1 MRFSVWSVR
10 QDFVRTMG
18 LNNRQALA
26 NSSAGAASG
35 ARTPEFRLLYE
46 TAPVGLAFLTPDCRY
61 QLINRHLCE
70 ICGISVDDHIGRSVR
85 ETVPQVAEQVENI
98 VQTILR
104 TGNSITG
111 IEVSG
116 QRPDGGNADRV
127 WITNWYPLIA
137 TDGSILGINVA
148 SEEITERKRM
158 EAALAASEAK
168 SRELADSFRSLNELL
183 EQRVVAEAQERV
195 RIWDAARREIS
206 EISRHLTMASMVAS
220 ISHEVSQPM
229 TGIIA
234 NAGAS
239 LQLLAKAKPDIDEVR
254 AALKDIVDD
263 GQRAS
268 AVLDGIR
275 SMFRNDHGARTTVTV
290 NDLIGEVLA
299 VVRGELDVHQ
309 VSLRSELGDGLPT
322 VLAAPTQLQQVLLN
336 LIMNAIEAMGP
347 VTTQERVLIVKSE
360 IGEFGN
366 VQITVEDTGS
376 GIDPSLVDRIFEA
389 FFTTKALGM
398 GMGLSICRSIVESHG
413 GLLSVSARRP
423 YGSSFCVRIPT
434 SQPGPVYGD

>member
-1 MRFSVWSVR
+1 MEFNDRE
-10 QDFVRTMG
+10 
-18 LNNRQALA
+18 ALA
-26 NSSAGAASG
+26 ISSAGAGSG

-70 ICGISVDDHIGRSVR
+70 ICGLSVDDHIGRSVR

-116 QRPDGGNADRV
+116 QRTDGGNADRV
-127 WITNWYPLIA
+127 WTTNWYPLFA

-168 SRELADSFRSLNELL
+168 SRELAGSLRNLNEIL

-195 RIWDAARREIS
+195 RIWDNARREIS
-206 EISRHLTMASMVAS
+206 EIGRHLTMASMVAS
-220 ISHEVSQPM
+220 IAHEVSQPLAAVM
-229 TGIIA
+229 L
-234 NAGAS
+234 NADAS
-239 LQLLAKAKPDIDEVR
+239 LLLLAEATPDMDQVR
-254 AALKDIVDD
+254 AILKDIADD
-263 GQRAS
+263 GHRAR

-275 SMFRNDHGARTTVTV
+275 SMFRNDHGARTPVTM

-299 VVRGELDVHQ
+299 VVRGELDAHQ
-309 VSLRSELGDGLPT
+309 VSLRSELSDGLPT
-322 VLAAPTQLQQVLLN
+322 LLAEPAQLQQVLLN
-336 LIMNAIEAMGP
+336 LVMNAIEAMST
-347 VTTQERVLIVKSE
+347 VTARERALMVTSE
-360 IGEFGN
+360 IGESGS

-376 GIDPSLVDRIFEA
+376 GIDPGLVDRVFEP

-413 GLLSVSARRP
+413 GLLSVSARKP
-423 YGSSFCVRIPT
+423 NGASFRVKLPT
-434 SQPGPVYGD
+434 TPPNCGD

>member
-1 MRFSVWSVR
+1 
-10 QDFVRTMG
+10 MG
-18 LNNRQALA
+18 LNDRQVLA
-26 NSSAGAASG
+26 NSSAGAGGSG
-35 ARTPEFRLLYE
+35 ANPAYWLDYD

-61 QLINRHLCE
+61 QLINRQLCE
-70 ICGISVDDHIGRSVR
+70 SCGLSVDDHIGRTVR
-85 ETVPQVAEQVENI
+85 ETVAQVAEQVENI

-111 IEVSG
+111 IEVGG

-127 WITNWYPLIA
+127 WITNWHPLIA
-137 TDGSILGINVA
+137 PDGSILGINVA

-158 EAALAASEAK
+158 DAALAASESK
-168 SRELADSFRSLNELL
+168 SREFADSLRNLNELL

-206 EISRHLTMASMVAS
+206 EIGRHLTMAAMVAS
-220 ISHEVSQPM
+220 IAHEVSQPLAS
-229 TGIIA
+229 TIL
-234 NAGAS
+234 NADAG
-239 LQLLAKAKPDIDEVR
+239 LQLLAEAKPDMDEMR
-254 AALKDIVDD
+254 AVLKDIADD
-263 GQRAS
+263 GHRAQ
-268 AVLDGIR
+268 AVFDGIR
-275 SMFRNDHGARTTVTV
+275 SMFRNDHGAKAAVTV
-290 NDLIGEVLA
+290 NDLIGAVLA
-299 VVRGELDVHQ
+299 VVRGELDAHQ
-309 VSLRSELGDGLPT
+309 VSLRSELSDGLPT

-360 IGEFGN
+360 IGESGN
-366 VQITVEDTGS
+366 VHITVEDTGS

-389 FFTTKALGM
+389 FFTTKVLGM

-423 YGSSFCVRIPT
+423 NGSSFCVKLPITPLN
-434 SQPGPVYGD
+434 PAYGD

>member
-1 MRFSVWSVR
+1 MV
-10 QDFVRTMG
+10 
-18 LNNRQALA
+18 A
-26 NSSAGAASG
+26 NYSAVTGGGAQ
-35 ARTPEFRLLYE
+35 TPEFRLLYE

-70 ICGISVDDHIGRSVR
+70 ICGLSVDDHIGRSVR
-85 ETVPQVAEQVENI
+85 ETVPQLAEQVENI

-116 QRPDGGNADRV
+116 QRPDGDNAGRV

-137 TDGSILGINVA
+137 TDGGILGINVA

-168 SRELADSFRSLNELL
+168 SRQLADSMRNLNERL
-183 EQRVVAEAQERV
+183 EQRVAEEAQERI

-220 ISHEVSQPM
+220 ISHEVSQPL
-229 TGIIA
+229 TGIVA

-239 LQLLAKAKPDIDEVR
+239 LLLLAEGKLDIDEVR
-254 AALKDIVDD
+254 AALKDIVND

-275 SMFRNDHGARTTVTV
+275 SMFRNDHGARTTVAV
-290 NDLIGEVLA
+290 NDLIGDALA
-299 VVRGELDVHQ
+299 IVRGELDAHQ
-309 VSLRSELGDGLPT
+309 VSLRSELSEGLPT

-336 LIMNAIEAMGP
+336 LFMNAIEAMGP
-347 VTTQERVLIVKSE
+347 VTNQERVLIVKSE
-360 IGEFGN
+360 VGESGH
-366 VQITVEDTGS
+366 VQITVEDTGC
-376 GIDPSLVDRIFEA
+376 GIDQSLVDRIFEA

-413 GLLSVSARRP
+413 GLLSVSARRLN
-423 YGSSFCVRIPT
+423 GSSFCVKLPITPPN
-434 SQPGPVYGD
+434 SVYSD

>member
-1 MRFSVWSVR
+1 MRVSVWSVR

-18 LNNRQALA
+18 LDDRQVLA
-26 NSSAGAASG
+26 NSSAGAGSG
-35 ARTPEFRLLYE
+35 DRTPEFRLLYE

-70 ICGISVDDHIGRSVR
+70 ICGLSVDDHIGRSVR

-98 VQTILR
+98 VQAILR

-168 SRELADSFRSLNELL
+168 SRELADSLRNLNELL

-220 ISHEVSQPM
+220 ISHEVSQPLAAV
-229 TGIIA
+229 IL
-234 NAGAS
+234 NADTS
-239 LQLLAKAKPDIDEVR
+239 LQLLAKPKPDMDDVR
-254 AALKDIVDD
+254 AALKDIVDG
-263 GQRAS
+263 GQRAR
-268 AVLDGIR
+268 AVLDGKR
-275 SMFRNDHGARTTVTV
+275 SWSKDHC
-290 NDLIGEVLA
+290 DGERSHR
-299 VVRGELDVHQ
+299 RG
-309 VSLRSELGDGLPT
+309 SRGRSWGTGRSSGI
-322 VLAAPTQLQQVLLN
+322 AA
-336 LIMNAIEAMGP
+336 
-347 VTTQERVLIVKSE
+347 ERVK
-360 IGEFGN
+360 
-366 VQITVEDTGS
+366 
-376 GIDPSLVDRIFEA
+376 
-389 FFTTKALGM
+389 
-398 GMGLSICRSIVESHG
+398 
-413 GLLSVSARRP
+413 
-423 YGSSFCVRIPT
+423 
-434 SQPGPVYGD
+434 

>member
-1 MRFSVWSVR
+1 MRSSVWSVR
-10 QDFVRTMG
+10 HGCVRTMS
-18 LNNRQALA
+18 LVIDNP
-26 NSSAGAASG
+26 SAGAGNG
-35 ARTPEFRLLYE
+35 ARTPELRLLYE

-85 ETVPQVAEQVENI
+85 ETVPQVAEQVEHI

-116 QRPDGGNADRV
+116 QRTDGGNADRV
-127 WITNWYPLIA
+127 WNTNWYPLFA

-158 EAALAASEAK
+158 EAALAESEAK
-168 SRELADSFRSLNELL
+168 SRELADSMRKLNELL

-195 RIWDAARREIS
+195 RIWNAARQEIS
-206 EISRHLTMASMVAS
+206 EIGRHLTMAAMVAS
-220 ISHEVSQPM
+220 IAHEVSQPLAAVILNAD
-229 TGIIA
+229 TG
-234 NAGAS
+234 
-239 LQLLAKAKPDIDEVR
+239 LQILAKAKPDMDDVR
-254 AALKDIVDD
+254 AELKDIVDN
-263 GQRAS
+263 GRRAR

-299 VVRGELDVHQ
+299 VVRGELDAHQ
-309 VSLRSELGDGLPT
+309 VSLRSELSDGLPT

-336 LIMNAIEAMGP
+336 LVMNAIEAMSS
-347 VTTQERVLIVKSE
+347 VTTRERVLIVKSE
-360 IGEFGN
+360 IGEPDN
-366 VQITVEDTGS
+366 VKITVEDTGS
-376 GIDPSLVDRIFEA
+376 GIDPSLVDRVFEA

-398 GMGLSICRSIVESHG
+398 GMGLSICRSIVEIS
-413 GLLSVSARRP
+413 RRP
-423 YGSSFCVRIPT
+423 PFGLGAQT
-434 SQPGPVYGD
+434 

>member
-1 MRFSVWSVR
+1 MYGQW
-10 QDFVRTMG
+10 G
-18 LNNRQALA
+18 LMIGQALA
-26 NSSAGAASG
+26 NSSAGSG
-35 ARTPEFRLLYE
+35 GRTPDFRLLYE

-70 ICGISVDDHIGRSVR
+70 ICGLSVDDHIGRSVR

-127 WITNWYPLIA
+127 WITNWHPLIA

-148 SEEITERKRM
+148 SEEITERKRI

-168 SRELADSFRSLNELL
+168 SRELAGSLRNLNELL

-195 RIWDAARREIS
+195 RIWGAARREIS
-206 EISRHLTMASMVAS
+206 EIGRHLTMAAMVAS
-220 ISHEVSQPM
+220 IAHEVSQPL
-229 TGIIA
+229 A
-234 NAGAS
+234 AVLLNADAS
-239 LQLLAKAKPDIDEVR
+239 LQLLAKAKPDMDDVR
-254 AALKDIVDD
+254 AALKDIIDD
-263 GQRAS
+263 GQRAR

-275 SMFRNDHGARTTVTV
+275 SMFRDDHGARTTVTV
-290 NDLIGEVLA
+290 NDLIGKVLA
-299 VVRGELDVHQ
+299 VVRGELDAHQ
-309 VSLRSELGDGLPT
+309 VSLRSELSDGLPT

-336 LIMNAIEAMGP
+336 LVMNAIEAMGP
-347 VTTQERVLIVKSE
+347 VTTRERVLIVKSE
-360 IGEFGN
+360 IEESGN

-376 GIDPSLVDRIFEA
+376 GIDPSLVDRVFEA
-389 FFTTKALGM
+389 FFTTKVLGM

-423 YGSSFCVRIPT
+423 YGSSFCVELPT
-434 SQPGPVYGD
+434 TPSNPVYGD